1 LVKGFDGYYVIE
13 FPAEGLM
20 VHVPMEKVDDLGV
33 RPVVSKS
40 RLDQL
45 LRVLTTKP
53 DKLPDDYKERQGGV
67 REKLATGRAM
77 QIAETVRDLAWREE
91 RAYLTRVDRRLFDD
105 GRDLLASEIALVTES
120 EVLDAEAVIDEALA
134 TAMGRAGPE

>member
-1 LVKGFDGYYVIE
+1 
-13 FPAEGLM
+13 
-20 VHVPMEKVDDLGV
+20 
-33 RPVVSKS
+33 
-40 RLDQL
+40 
-45 LRVLTTKP
+45 
-53 DKLPDDYKERQGGV
+53 
-67 REKLATGRAM
+67 M